1 MLISDSH
8 HKEKKSQK
16 NRKNSLKQN
25 KDIIH
30 KNSSRFVMILHK
42 LLKKIIF
49 NSDYIPSRF
58 SLVFAFV
65 GSSGVLLLDHIVDL
79 DIVEIGPFGIGILYT
94 LSMSLILYFL
104 LRHMLSLIKE
114 TEASY
119 LAVEKREKE
128 SLRLFNFAL
137 DNSADA
143 TYWFTFDGRFYYVN
157 DAASR
162 MLGYSK
168 DELLNMNLWD
178 MDHNF
183 TSTQAQEFLQEI
195 KDVKHTTFETMQ
207 TRKDS
212 KTLPIEVSAN
222 YFTHEGEEFIC
233 AFGRDIS
240 ERRVYQNAI
249 EEANIELIKSI
260 SEKET
265 LLKEVHHRVKNNL
278 EIISSL
284 LSMQYRRIYDK
295 NMRTIL
301 QQSRSRIH
309 TMSLVHEFLY
319 KSDKLNEIDLNG
331 YVKQLVSDII
341 SLHSEDEPSVTLNI
355 DIPVVRFTTD
365 ASIRL
370 GMVLHELCVNSIK
383 YAFKNRDNNI
393 LNISL
398 KLKDEII
405 HVSVA
410 DNGKGVEDIEG
421 ILHRNSLG
429 VQLIKTI
436 IEDQLDGDVEF
447 KSENGLIC
455 DLYFPSKAVQ

>member
-1 MLISDSH
+1 
-8 HKEKKSQK
+8 
-16 NRKNSLKQN
+16 
-25 KDIIH
+25 
-30 KNSSRFVMILHK
+30 MIFYE

-49 NSDYIPSRF
+49 NPNYIPSKF
-58 SLVFAFV
+58 SLIFAFV
-65 GSSGVLLLDHIVDL
+65 GSGGVLLLDRIIDLHI
-79 DIVEIGPFGIGILYT
+79 IEAGPLGIGILYT
-94 LSMSLILYFL
+94 LSMSAILYFL
-104 LRHMLSLIKE
+104 LRYMLSLIKE

-162 MLGYSK
+162 MLGYTK
-168 DELLNMNLWD
+168 EELLHMHLWD
-178 MDHNF
+178 LDRNF
-183 TSTQAQEFLQEI
+183 TATQAQEFLQEI
-195 KDVKHTTFETMQ
+195 KDVKHTTFETIQ
-207 TRKDS
+207 TCKDC

-240 ERRVYQNAI
+240 ERRIYQNAI
-249 EEANIELIKSI
+249 EEANIELLKSI

-284 LSMQYRRIYDK
+284 LSMQYRRIND
-295 NMRTIL
+295 NTMRTIL

-319 KSDKLNEIDLNG
+319 KSNTLNEIDLNR
-331 YVKQLVSDII
+331 YIRQLVSDII
-341 SLHSEDEPSVTLNI
+341 SLHSQEKSTIELNI
-355 DIPVVRFTTD
+355 DIPVIHFSTD

-383 YAFKNRDNNI
+383 YAFKNRDNNLLKI
-393 LNISL
+393 TL
-398 KLKDEII
+398 KLQNEII
-405 HVSVA
+405 HVSVE
-410 DNGKGVEDIEG
+410 DNGEGVEDVQT
-421 ILHRNSLG
+421 ILQGNSLG

-436 IEDQLDGDVEF
+436 IEDQLDGNVEF
-447 KSENGLIC
+447 SSKNGLVC
-455 DLYFPSKAVQ
+455 DIYFPKRVVE